1 MNTPPSPTR
10 SRLRDHDTG
19 FPEPFGDRKSLY
31 SPRNERSFTYTT
43 PDYNTTLPYP
53 GADLSPNA
61 TITSDGLSPSQSMK
75 KRRLSMLNKH
85 RRTVSHNST
94 ISQSM
99 HGVLPL
105 IVSSVP
111 GRSSSPSPSSA
122 HEGTASMEDDSVRQ
136 EDETP
141 PTSPE
146 VEDKRRSVFGRL
158 RRKH

>member
-1 MNTPPSPTR
+1 MT
-10 SRLRDHDTG
+10 LV
-19 FPEPFGDRKSLY
+19 
-31 SPRNERSFTYTT
+31 YTT
-43 PDYNTTLPYP
+43 LDYNTTRPYP

-75 KRRLSMLNKH
+75 KRRLSMLSKH
-85 RRTVSHNST
+85 RRTVSQNST

-105 IVSSVP
+105 IASGVP
-111 GRSSSPSPSSA
+111 GRSSSPSPSSGR
-122 HEGTASMEDDSVRQ
+122 EGSASLERDGSIMN

-146 VEDKRRSVFGRL
+146 MGEREDKKRGVFGMF
-158 RRKH
+158 RRK